1 MSEQINTKEM
11 QAIFLLGQMDMRE
24 AAAQMIEDLADGTQG
39 IVCSTLIDAA
49 QRVRNLE
56 VDCP

>member
-11 QAIFLLGQMDMRE
+11 QAIFRLGQMDMRE

-49 QRVRNLE
+49 QRVRKLE

>member
-11 QAIFLLGQMDMRE
+11 QAVFRLGQMDMRE

-49 QRVRNLE
+49 QRVRKLE

>member
-11 QAIFLLGQMDMRE
+11 QAVFRLGQMDMRE